1 VFLFPRDLLGLPAAS
16 LLAAGLGL
24 AVSVGS
30 ARGAADAGVA
40 NPAPASNA
48 AAFSPGSEISTTVG
62 GTFVSQYLYRGE
74 RLGGPSL
81 QSWVE
86 VDPGSL
92 GLGVWTDFPLTGAGN
107 PAHQS
112 NPEIDPYAYYRI
124 ALSDQFALI
133 PAFQVDTYPAANPGP
148 APTPGYFRT
157 RAEPSLAAEW
167 RFHGVT
173 LEPKVA
179 YDFTLRGATSELTGL
194 YALPVAA
201 IGSEVD
207 LKATGGWFDYAN
219 GLVNASPHARAVGGY
234 WLAGA
239 ELPFQLNRR
248 SRLTLGWAYT
258 AAFHNSLK
266 AGSAPRIGNRLA
278 AGRGVLSL
286 SYAWTF

>member
-1 VFLFPRDLLGLPAAS
+1 MFALPRALRSAAAS

-24 AVSVGS
+24 ALSAGS
-30 ARGAADAGVA
+30 ARGAADAGTPPSA
-40 NPAPASNA
+40 AASDA
-48 AAFSPGSEISTTVG
+48 AAFSPGSEVATTVG

-74 RLGGPSL
+74 RLGGASL

-86 VDPGSL
+86 VDPGN
-92 GLGVWTDFPLTGAGN
+92 LGVGIWTDFPLTGGSN
-107 PAHQS
+107 PPHQS

-124 ALSDQFALI
+124 ALDDQLSVI
-133 PAFQVDTYPAANPGP
+133 PAFQVDTYPQAKVGSASI
-148 APTPGYFRT
+148 PGYFRT
-157 RAEPSLAAEW
+157 RAEPSLALDY

-179 YDFTLRGATSELTGL
+179 YDFTLRGETCELTGL
-194 YALPVAA
+194 FAVPVAA

-239 ELPFQLNRR
+239 EVPYQLGRR
-248 SRLTLGWAYT
+248 SRLTMGWAYGG
-258 AAFHNSLK
+258 AFHHTLQS
-266 AGSAPRIGNRLA
+266 GVGPRFRNPLA
-278 AGRGVLSL
+278 ASRGVFSL
-286 SYAWTF
+286 TYAWTF